1 MAIMITIIEN
11 PEPEKGDGSRLVLA
25 VVVAGVV
32 ISAMVTMMTTRAI
45 TRTTTNKMAEIS
57 AMNIHSTATMNIEE
71 EVLVGVLVAIVTD
84 DDETSVHKTKNA
96 IFTSIVR

>member
-1 MAIMITIIEN
+1 
-11 PEPEKGDGSRLVLA
+11 
-25 VVVAGVV
+25 
-32 ISAMVTMMTTRAI
+32 
-45 TRTTTNKMAEIS
+45 
-57 AMNIHSTATMNIEE
+57 MNIEE